1 MTTDSLGWR
10 KKFAVL
16 IPSTNTSVQPEFDA
30 MRVPGVTNHVSRI
43 RIPNDPLH
51 SDEDF
56 RRLVDNIAGA
66 QLEAVDSA
74 MSCEPDHIVLGISVE
89 TFWGGLAASRKLN
102 AELEAHTGLGVT
114 GGAEACAEAFAV
126 LGVKRVAVLT
136 PYFPVGDR
144 NVQQFFEESGYAV
157 VRVKGLRCA
166 SPVLIAH
173 VQPDELRAATD
184 ELDGDDVDAVIQVGT
199 NLAFAALAARME
211 AERAKPILAINTAIY
226 WRALR
231 KNGIE
236 DRAEGWGSLLARH

>member
-1 MTTDSLGWR
+1 MTDSLGWR

-30 MRVPGVTNHVSRI
+30 LRPEGITNHVSRI
-43 RIPNDPLH
+43 KIPNNPLN

-56 RRLVDNIAGA
+56 KKLVDNIAAA
-66 QLEAVDSA
+66 QLDAVDSA

-102 AELEAHTGLGVT
+102 AELEAHTKLGVT
-114 GGAEACAEAFAV
+114 GGAEACAAAFAA
-126 LGVKRVAVLT
+126 LGVKRIAVLT
-136 PYFPVGDR
+136 PYFPVGDK
-144 NVQQFFEESGYAV
+144 NVQQFFEESGYKV
-157 VRVKGLRCA
+157 VRIQGLKCA

-173 VQPDELRAATD
+173 AQSAELRAAT
-184 ELDGDDVDAVIQVGT
+184 EALDGDDVDAVIQVGT
-199 NLAFAALAARME
+199 NLAFAGLAAKME
-211 AERAKPILAINTAIY
+211 AERKKPILAINTAIY

-236 DRAEGWGSLLARH
+236 DKMTGWGSLLEKF